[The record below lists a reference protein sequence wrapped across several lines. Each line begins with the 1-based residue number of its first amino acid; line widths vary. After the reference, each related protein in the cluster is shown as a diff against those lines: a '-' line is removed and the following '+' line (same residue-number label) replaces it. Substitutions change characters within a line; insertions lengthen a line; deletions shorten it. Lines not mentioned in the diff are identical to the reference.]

1 MFNVLGLLLH
11 RWSSSVWM
19 SLMSAPVVSVIINV
33 SGIYDTSVYSY
44 ILIYPMIKFHKK
56 IILVFAYKFSLYS
69 ETAF

>member
-1 MFNVLGLLLH
+1 MVILCLDVFDVCT
-11 RWSSSVWM
+11 SCYSYS
-19 SLMSAPVVSVIINV
+19 VSVIINV

-56 IILVFAYKFSLYS
+56 IILLFAYKFSLYS